1 MFTPAATPFA
11 KLIDST
17 NSAVIAGLANAAVI
31 INGVSSPCVF
41 DEPFSRGSLG
51 DMGMGGMAN
60 TQPAIT
66 VLSALVPDDYDRA
79 EVWVNEQAYSIVDV
93 QPDGVGVSRV
103 LLQAVA

>member
-1 MFTPAATPFA
+1 MHTPATTPFA

-17 NSAVIAGLANAAVI
+17 NSAVIAGLANATII
-31 INGVSSPCVF
+31 INGAESPCVF
-41 DEPFSRGSLG
+41 DEAFSRGSLG

-66 VLSALVPDDYDRA
+66 VLSTLVPDDYDRA

-103 LLQAVA
+103 LLQAAA

>member
-1 MFTPAATPFA
+1 MYTPAATPFA

-17 NSAVIAGLANAAVI
+17 NSAVIEALANASVI

-41 DEPFSRGSLG
+41 DEAFSRGSLG

-66 VLSALVPDDYDRA
+66 ILSTLVPEDYDRT

-93 QPDGVGVSRV
+93 QPDGVGVSCV

>member
-1 MFTPAATPFA
+1 MYTPATTPFA

-17 NSAVIAGLANAAVI
+17 NSAVIAGLANATVI
-31 INGVSSPCVF
+31 INGAESPCVF
-41 DEPFSRGSLG
+41 DEAFSRGSLG

-66 VLSALVPDDYDRA
+66 VLSTLVPDDYDRA

>member
-17 NSAVIAGLANAAVI
+17 NSAVIEALANATVI
-31 INGVSSPCVF
+31 INGAESPCVF
-41 DEPFSRGSLG
+41 DDAFSRGSLG

-66 VLSALVPDDYDRA
+66 ILSALVPEDYDRA
-79 EVWVNEQAYSIVDV
+79 EVLIDGQFYAIADV
-93 QPDGVGVSRV
+93 QPDGVGLSRV

>member
-1 MFTPAATPFA
+1 MFATAATPFA

-17 NSAVIAGLANAAVI
+17 NSAVIEALANASVI
-31 INGVSSPCVF
+31 INGAESPCVF
-41 DEPFSRGSLG
+41 DEAFSRGSLG

-79 EVWVNEQAYSIVDV
+79 EVLVNEQAYSIVDV